1 MALPDLIPVE
11 TFFADPEFA
20 GASISPD
27 GTRIAYLAPVAGPNG
42 VERLQVW
49 MRGRDETHE
58 QAVAIT
64 HDFNRGVKSYQ
75 WSDNPRWMLFTQ
87 DYEGNEDHH
96 LYRVD
101 LDDPAFAAVDLTPMD
116 PGSRVMGYAP
126 FKAKPGSYV
135 VSMNKRPAFV
145 ESFEVVIETG
155 ETTCLRENESLMG
168 GYSVGPTG
176 ELFWAGIAEDDSN
189 DWIFEAVDPETD
201 ARRTVFRLSGKEM
214 PMGAVP
220 QEITPDGKG
229 VIVAAYPEGSDD
241 LSLVRYDVA
250 TGEQTIIA
258 ALAGHDVC
266 TAHYVAEW
274 FPPMIYKSRATG
286 EIIAVRFFGP
296 RPTIHVIDPDFQP
309 ILDKIAAIAPDSVVS
324 SMSSDKSLRHW
335 VVSFTNDREPDV
347 TYLYD
352 HETGESTVLFKPY
365 PSIDP
370 ADMAPM
376 EYVEIEARD
385 GLPIPCFLTLPVGIE
400 AKNLPLV
407 LHIHGGPWFHDIW
420 CYDRETQFFANRGYA
435 VLQVNFRGSSGQGKR
450 HINAAKHELSRKM
463 HDDLID
469 VADHLVKEGIVDP
482 DRIAHFGGSY
492 GGYSGNVAATVTPDY
507 FAVICSYMGIGSLK
521 NFITSLPLFL
531 RKQISNN
538 WIEYVGDPDDP
549 AQLADM
555 EACSPINFVDR
566 VKTPMLIVQGAHDA
580 RVKQSEADEF
590 VAGARAA
597 GADVDY
603 LLFPDEGHAFRKVEN
618 IVEMCKRVDV
628 LFAKH
633 LGGRTA

>member
-1 MALPDLIPVE
+1 MALPKLYPVE

-27 GTRIAYLAPVAGPNG
+27 GTRIAYLAPLAGPNG

-49 MRGRDETHE
+49 MRGRDQTHAD
-58 QAVAIT
+58 AVAVT
-64 HDFNRGVKSYQ
+64 RDHNRGVKSYQ
-75 WSDNPRWMLFTQ
+75 WTDDPRWLLFTQ

-101 LDDPAFAAVDLTPMD
+101 LDDPAFPAVDLTPMN
-116 PGSRVMGYAP
+116 PGSRVMSYKP
-126 FKAKPGSYV
+126 FTSKPGTYIV
-135 VSMNKRPAFV
+135 AMNKRPAFV
-145 ESFEVVIETG
+145 EEFEVVIETG
-155 ETTCLRENESLMG
+155 ETTCLRENETLLG
-168 GYSVGPTG
+168 GYATGPNG
-176 ELFWAGIAEDDSN
+176 ELFWAGIADDASN
-189 DWIFEAVDPETD
+189 DWIFEAVDPDTD
-201 ARRTVFRLSGKEM
+201 ARRLVYRLPGKAM

-220 QEITPDGKG
+220 NEITPDGTG
-229 VIVAAYPEGSDD
+229 VIVGAYPEGSDD

-250 TGEQTIIA
+250 TGEQTIVA
-258 ALAGHDVC
+258 AIEGHDLC

-286 EIIAVRFFGP
+286 DIIAVRFFGA
-296 RPTIHVIDPDFQP
+296 RPIIHVIDPDFQP
-309 ILDKIAAIAPDSVVS
+309 IYDKIAAIAPDGVVS
-324 SMSSDKSLRHW
+324 AMSSDKSLRYW
-335 VVSFTNDREPDV
+335 VVSFANDREPDV

-352 HETGESTVLFKPY
+352 HATGESRVLFRPY
-365 PSIDP
+365 PAIDP

-376 EYVEIEARD
+376 EMITIEARD

-400 AKNLPLV
+400 PTNLPLV

-435 VLQVNFRGSSGQGKR
+435 VLQVNFRGSSGQGKN
-450 HINAAKHELSRKM
+450 HINAAKHELAGKM

-469 VADHLVKEGIVDP
+469 VSEYLVKQGIVDR

-492 GGYSGNVAATVTPDY
+492 GGYSGLVAATFTPEY
-507 FAVICSYMGIGSLK
+507 FAAICAYMGIGSWK

-538 WIEYVGDPDDP
+538 WIEYAGDPDVP
-549 AQLADM
+549 EQLADR
-555 EACSPINFVDR
+555 EARSPINFVDR

-580 RVKQSEADEF
+580 RVKQSEADDF

-597 GADVDY
+597 GADIDY

-618 IVEMCKRVDV
+618 IVEMCKRVEV

-633 LGGRTA
+633 LGGREL